1 MYIPNLMTSG
11 CQRRL
16 SFVLTLAISLT
27 AVVRGEDPEIETTLT
42 EINERFQN
50 MKVKLVEWPDNL
62 QPQLG
67 ELKKTAFM
75 ACPAKR
81 VDGKLPLLIALH
93 GGGGKTSTVERQLAR
108 SATVK
113 GLALAETAGKN
124 LILLEPNSAGDFDP
138 KTLNTMLDYIL
149 NTYPEIDEDRVY
161 VMGHSMGGAGT
172 WNWINASPER
182 FAAAA
187 PCGFSAT
194 ETGDASQ
201 LVELPIWGMVGGN
214 DGKNT
219 ARIESMVERLRAAGN
234 LNVKHTA
241 VPDAKHGAG
250 NAAVF
255 SSVDLVDWMLSFS
268 RKR

>member
-1 MYIPNLMTSG
+1 MYISNLMTSG
-11 CQRRL
+11 FQGRL
-16 SFVLTLAISLT
+16 SLVFVLTIFFAAVARAET
-27 AVVRGEDPEIETTLT
+27 AEIETTLA
-42 EINERFQN
+42 EINDRFQN
-50 MKVKLVEWPDNL
+50 MEVKLVEWPDDL

-75 ACPAKR
+75 AYPVKQ
-81 VDGKLPLLIALH
+81 VEGKLPLLIALH
-93 GGGGKTSTVERQLAR
+93 GGGGKANTVEQQLAR

-113 GLALAETAGKN
+113 GLALAEAAEKN

-149 NTYPEIDEDRVY
+149 KTYPEIDENRVY

-194 ETGDASQ
+194 ETGDASR
-201 LVELPIWGMVGGN
+201 LVELPIWGMVGGK
-214 DGKNT
+214 DGVNT
-219 ARIESMVERLRAAGN
+219 ARIKSMVERLRAAGN
-234 LNVKHTA
+234 SNVKHTEF
-241 VPDAKHGAG
+241 PGATHSKG
-250 NAAVF
+250 NAGVF
-255 SSVDLVDWMLSFS
+255 RSVDLVDWMLTFS